1 MKRTIAILMAV
12 MSIFCLGGILY
23 AADKRP
29 SVALVLKSLSNEHWK
44 KVEEGARKFAK
55 EDGTFDFTVV
65 GMNSETDIDTQINAI
80 ENLISKKVD
89 VMVFT
94 PADSVGVARSIKKA
108 IDAGIIAVGFDTK
121 LEAQAMKDNDIP
133 EDLIFLGPDDAKNS
147 YGVGKLLGEKIGKGA
162 KVVILEGSP
171 GQDIARLRQSG
182 LIKAAEEYNFD
193 ILASTTAHWELE
205 EANTVM
211 TNLLTAHPDIQGVMT
226 HCDAMSLGAI
236 RAIEAAHKMDQIV
249 VVGFDNQE
257 PAQRMIKD
265 GKMYA
270 TVDQFGPL
278 NAIEAIKVG
287 LRILDGEKITGYIQT
302 PGKVVTIED
311 LK

>member
-1 MKRTIAILMAV
+1 MRKLFAMA
-12 MSIFCLGGILY
+12 MSLVIVTYFGIMAS
-23 AADKRP
+23 AADKKP
-29 SVALVLKSLSNEHWK
+29 SVGLVLKSLSNEHWK
-44 KVEEGARKFAK
+44 KVEEGARKFAE
-55 EDGTFDFTVV
+55 EDGSFDFTVV

-80 ENLISKKVD
+80 ENLISKKTD
-89 VMVFT
+89 VIVFT
-94 PADSVGVARSIKKA
+94 PAESVAVAKVIKKA
-108 IDAGIIAVGFDTK
+108 VDAGIVVVGFDTK
-121 LEAQAMKDNDIP
+121 LDAKALEDNDLP
-133 EDLIFLGPDDAKNS
+133 ADLIFLGPDDSTNS

-171 GQDIARLRQSG
+171 GQDIARLRQNG
-182 LIKAAEEYNFD
+182 LMKAAEEYNFD

-236 RAIEAAHKMDQIV
+236 RAIEAAGKMDQIV

-257 PAQRMIKD
+257 PAQRMVKE

-278 NAIEAIKVG
+278 NAIEAIRVG
-287 LRILDGEKITGYIQT
+287 LRILGGEKITGYIQT
-302 PGKVVTIED
+302 PGKVVTLAD
-311 LK
+311 LQ